1 MSCIWKCDISKPVG
15 TLSGLDGGGGE
26 ANFVLRNFKLKFN
39 FYSSNAE
46 VLILMVF
53 SFDREDYWML

>member
-1 MSCIWKCDISKPVG
+1 MG
-15 TLSGLDGGGGE
+15 TLSGLDGGDGE

-46 VLILMVF
+46 VLILMVL
-53 SFDREDYWML
+53 SFDREDY